1 MIACINKPEG
11 PSSFAVVQAVKK
23 ILGEKKAG
31 HIGTLDPLAEG
42 VLPIC
47 LNGSTR
53 IIQFLVNLTKVYK
66 ATLVLGSS
74 TDTQDRT
81 GNVLTSAD
89 ASNITEQQVREALQD
104 MVGEQLQMPPMFS
117 AKKKDGVPLYK
128 LARNGISVDR
138 EPVPI
143 NIFSIEF
150 LGKEGN
156 EVSFRAHC
164 SSGTYIRTLCHDV
177 GENLGCG
184 GHMGHLVRE
193 QVGSFRIE
201 NSISLE
207 DLKTA
212 HADANVTE
220 RLHAMDGALDFLP
233 EIKIS
238 TKQIQSIINGISLS
252 RSSVESYP
260 EEFKPGMNIRV
271 TNGNSR
277 LIAIVEPLID
287 QDKFAK
293 MPPDDIAFKLKRVL
307 A

>member
-31 HIGTLDPLAEG
+31 HIGTLDPLAAG
-42 VLPIC
+42 ILPIC

-53 IIQFLVNLTKVYK
+53 IIQFLVKLTKVYK

-81 GNVLTSAD
+81 GNILTSAD
-89 ASNITEQQVREALQD
+89 AGKITEQQVREALQT

-128 LARNGISVDR
+128 LARNGISVER

-164 SSGTYIRTLCHDV
+164 SSGTYIRTLCHDI
-177 GENLGCG
+177 GNNLGCG
-184 GHMGHLVRE
+184 GHMGQLVRE

-212 HADANVTE
+212 HANATVTE

-238 TKQIQSIINGISLS
+238 KNQIQSIVNGISLS

>member
-1 MIACINKPEG
+1 MIDCINKPEG
-11 PSSFAVVQAVKK
+11 PSSFAVVQAVKR

-31 HIGTLDPLAEG
+31 HIGTLDPLAQG

-81 GNVLTSAD
+81 GNVLASAD
-89 ASNITEQQVREALQD
+89 AGNITDQQVREALQN
-104 MVGEQLQMPPMFS
+104 MVGKQLQMPPMFS

-128 LARNGISVDR
+128 LARNGINVER

-164 SSGTYIRTLCHDV
+164 SSGTYIRTLCHDI
-177 GENLGCG
+177 GNTLGCG
-184 GHMGHLVRE
+184 AHMGHLVRE

-212 HADANVTE
+212 HADATVTE

-238 TKQIQSIINGISLS
+238 KKQIQSIVNGVSLS
-252 RSSVESYP
+252 RSCIESYP
-260 EEFKPGMNIRV
+260 DEFKPGMNIRV